1 MKKLI
6 LVVIIGFSSFSML
19 AQDADTLKPWKIGG
33 DISFTFS
40 QVSFTNWAAG
50 GKNSY
55 SGVGNFNI
63 YADYAKDKQMW
74 NNFLTMAYG
83 MQKVGKDPYE
93 KTQDRFD
100 IMSNYGYNA
109 VKKWYYSANLSFN
122 TQFDKGFDADVEDSL
137 VSDLLAPG
145 YLLAG
150 LGMTYQPNDNFYV
163 SISPIAYKLTMVTN
177 QSLANLGAFGLD
189 PAELDADGNV
199 IVNANTTRHEFGASI
214 KAMFKKEIVKNVIFW
229 TYLELFSNY
238 LENPQN
244 IDVKWDMIIDFKIN
258 NWLTANFMT
267 NMIYDHD
274 IMITDSDGNTGPR
287 LQFRQAL
294 GLGVA
299 YRFGIQKEE

>member
-6 LVVIIGFSSFSML
+6 LIVIASFLSLSML

-33 DISFTFS
+33 DISLTFS

-63 YADYAKDKQMW
+63 YADYAKDKHMW

-83 MQKVGKDPYE
+83 TQKVGTDPYE

-100 IMSNYGYNA
+100 LISNYGYNA

-122 TQFDKGFDADVEDSL
+122 TQFDKGFDADIEDSL

-199 IVNANTTRHEFGASI
+199 IANANTTRHEFGASI
-214 KAMFKKEIVKNVIFW
+214 KAMFKKEIVKNVVFW

-287 LQFRQAL
+287 LQFKQAL

>member
-1 MKKLI
+1 MKKLLLI
-6 LVVIIGFSSFSML
+6 VIASFLSISML

-33 DISFTFS
+33 DIALTFS

-55 SGVGNFNI
+55 SGVGTFNAF
-63 YADYAKDKQMW
+63 ADYAKGKNVW
-74 NNFLTMAYG
+74 NNFLTAAYG
-83 MQKVGKDPYE
+83 MQKIGKDPME

-100 IMSNYGYNA
+100 LMSNYGYNA

-122 TQFDKGFDADVEDSL
+122 TQFAPGYDADVDDSL

-163 SISPIAYKLTMVTN
+163 SLSPIAYKLTIVAN
-177 QSLANLGAFGLD
+177 QSLANLGMYGLD
-189 PAELDADGNV
+189 PAKLDENGNV
-199 IVNANTTRHEFGASI
+199 IENASTTRHEFGASI
-214 KAMFKKEIVKNVIFW
+214 KAMFKKEVVKNVVLW

-238 LENPQN
+238 LEDPQN
-244 IDVKWDMIIDFKIN
+244 IDIKWDLIIDFKIN
-258 NWLTANFMT
+258 NWLTANLMT
-267 NMIYDHD
+267 NLIYDHD
-274 IMITDSDGNTGPR
+274 VMVTDKDGNTGPR
-287 LQFRQAL
+287 TQFKEAF

-299 YRFGIQKEE
+299 YRFGYVKEE